1 MLNCL
6 VPCVQRPVP
15 VIAVYRGVRGR
26 MERQTRR
33 RRNGSRWDLRTSLP
47 SPDRYGRVTEQVER
61 VIIRYWRVT
70 EQVWMVTEQVRMV
83 TEL

>member
-1 MLNCL
+1 MRVADFFWFDQSMLNL
-6 VPCVQRPVP
+6 PCIQRPVP

-26 MERQTRR
+26 TERQMKR

-61 VIIRYWRVT
+61 VT
-70 EQVWMVTEQVRMV
+70 EQVWKGY
-83 TEL
+83 